1 MFVEYRK
8 QIVPLALKDEGWEN
22 LSQEQQKKIL
32 NVNEFY
38 CGLHFLVGMADQ
50 AEACLKVWEGILF
63 KDDNNIVGSLKH
75 GGYSNGE
82 SGTT

>member
-1 MFVEYRK
+1 MGKFVT
-8 QIVPLALKDEGWEN
+8 GTT
-22 LSQEQQKKIL
+22 KKIL

-50 AEACLKVWEGILF
+50 AEACF
-63 KDDNNIVGSLKH
+63 KDGNNIVGSLKH